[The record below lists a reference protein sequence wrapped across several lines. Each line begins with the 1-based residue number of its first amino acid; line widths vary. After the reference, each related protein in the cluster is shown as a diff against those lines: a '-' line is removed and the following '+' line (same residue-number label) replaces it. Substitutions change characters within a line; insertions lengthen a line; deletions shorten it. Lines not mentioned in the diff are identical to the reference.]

1 MEPEFPH
8 VETKLVEV
16 YRIYPVSVYL
26 DGEYGLQDVYLSAP
40 AIINR
45 TGAKE
50 IVEIKLEKEEQ
61 EALERSAAVVKS
73 YYKDLIM

>member
-1 MEPEFPH
+1 MFDEN
-8 VETKLVEV
+8 
-16 YRIYPVSVYL
+16 RIYPVSVYL
-26 DGEYGLQDVYLSAP
+26 NGEYGLKDVYLSAP

-61 EALERSAAVVKS
+61 EALERSSAVVKS
-73 YYKDLIM
+73 YYQDLNL